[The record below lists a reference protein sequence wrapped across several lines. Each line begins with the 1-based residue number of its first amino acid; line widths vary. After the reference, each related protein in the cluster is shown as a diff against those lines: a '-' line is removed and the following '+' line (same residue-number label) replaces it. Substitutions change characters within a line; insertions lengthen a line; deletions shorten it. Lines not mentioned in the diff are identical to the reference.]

1 MFVKKLL
8 LSLAIIALATPAIA
22 RATSGPPIV
31 DIHMKALPKH
41 SELRPA
47 EGFYLN
53 LDTPLRAN
61 VGHILSVIAQMWKW
75 MFLTG

>member
-31 DIHMKALPKH
+31 DIHMKKGEYCWFKKFPLLC
-41 SELRPA
+41 LRL
-47 EGFYLN
+47 LN
-53 LDTPLRAN
+53 LTFGMRACR
-61 VGHILSVIAQMWKW
+61 VHG
-75 MFLTG
+75 T

>member
-31 DIHMKALPKH
+31 DIHMKKENIVGSKSFH
-41 SELRPA
+41 
-47 EGFYLN
+47 FYPF
-53 LDTPLRAN
+53 DY
-61 VGHILSVIAQMWKW
+61 
-75 MFLTG
+75 

>member
-31 DIHMKALPKH
+31 DIHMKKG
-41 SELRPA
+41 ELDLLMSWPGSFA
-47 EGFYLN
+47 
-53 LDTPLRAN
+53 A
-61 VGHILSVIAQMWKW
+61 
-75 MFLTG
+75 